1 MRKLTDQCDICAI
14 DEHSELD
21 TAGSFRL
28 ITVHSLKGVSTNL
41 MSSKF
46 TLSRI
51 ISSDTMTLSSA
62 RRFVSTLTLWLMW
75 QLHIKRR
82 RSTGQIPIS
91 TRCRRACDDFLIH
104 WVIIRIN
111 ISPCWV
117 LLHFTVSVCG
127 HFPIPV
133 DEFYL
138 CAIYSLFKWL
148 SFCWSD

>member
-21 TAGSFRL
+21 TAGSLRL
-28 ITVHSLKGVSTNL
+28 ITVHSLEGVSTNL

-51 ISSDTMTLSSA
+51 ISSDTMTFSSA

-91 TRCRRACDDFLIH
+91 TRCRRACDDFLVH

-111 ISPCWV
+111 MPSFITFYSKCVWTFSNSSRRV
-117 LLHFTVSVCG
+117 LYVSNLFTVQVT
-127 HFPIPV
+127 
-133 DEFYL
+133 
-138 CAIYSLFKWL
+138 
-148 SFCWSD
+148 